1 MTFLRNIVLYIVM
14 LGVIVTLHELGHL
27 LAAKAFG
34 VYCKEFSFGFGPKLL
49 SKKGKET
56 EYCLRAIPLGGFVAM
71 AGDTDNSLETKV
83 DMPDL
88 PEERT
93 LIGIARWKRVIIMMA
108 GIMMNILLAIFIY
121 SMMILSTGAYAESTK
136 PAIVEVL
143 PDSPA
148 LKAGL
153 KAGDII
159 TKAGFENGLSI
170 APDTYVELITFLDT
184 YDGNGPWIITV
195 DRNSEKISFDI
206 YPEYKEENQRY
217 MIGISFSNQAVKVVD
232 VNIFNCWKYGF
243 KYSMFILKMTFS
255 SLMTLFQGKNLN
267 QVSGP
272 IGIYSTV
279 SQSVELGF
287 EYYLQLI
294 AMISINVGVINAFP
308 LPIFDGG
315 RVFLLLIELI
325 IGRPLSEK
333 AQNIIM
339 SASMVL
345 LLMLFALVMYND
357 ISKIILGG

>member
-1 MTFLRNIVLYIVM
+1 M

-27 LAAKAFG
+27 LAAKLFG
-34 VYCKEFSFGFGPKLL
+34 VYCKEFSFGFGPKLF
-49 SKKGKET
+49 SHKGKET

-93 LIGIARWKRVIIMMA
+93 LTGIARWKRVIIMMA
-108 GIMMNILLAIFIY
+108 GIMMNILLAIVIY
-121 SMMILSTGAYAESTK
+121 SLMILSTGAYAESTK
-136 PAIVEVL
+136 PVIVDVL
-143 PDSPA
+143 EASPA
-148 LKAGL
+148 EKEGL
-153 KAGDII
+153 KAGDMIV
-159 TKAGFENGLSI
+159 KAEFENGLSI
-170 APDTYVELITFLDT
+170 TPDSYVELISFLDV
-184 YDGNGPWIITV
+184 YEGNGPWIITV
-195 DRNSEKISFDI
+195 DRQGEKITFEVT
-206 YPEYKEENQRY
+206 PEFKEDSQRY
-217 MIGISFSNQAVKVVD
+217 MMGISFSNQAVEIVD

-243 KYSMFILKMTFS
+243 KYALFILKLTFS

-267 QVSGP
+267 QISGP

-315 RVFLLLIELI
+315 RVLLLMIELL

-333 AQNIIM
+333 AQNFVM
-339 SASMVL
+339 AVSMAI
-345 LLMLFALVMYND
+345 LLMLFMLVMYND
-357 ISKIILGG
+357 ISKIIMGG

>member
-1 MTFLRNIVLYIVM
+1 M

-27 LAAKAFG
+27 LAAKIFG

-49 SKKGKET
+49 SYKGKET

-71 AGDTDNSLETKV
+71 AGDTDNDLETKV
-83 DMPDL
+83 EIEDL
-88 PEERT
+88 PPERT
-93 LIGIARWKRVIIMMA
+93 LTGIARWKRAIIMLA
-108 GIMMNILLAIFIY
+108 GIMMNILLAVFIY
-121 SMMILSTGAYAESTK
+121 SMMILSAGSYAETTK

-143 PDSPA
+143 EASPA
-148 LKAGL
+148 ENAGL
-153 KAGDII
+153 KPGDII
-159 TKAGFENGLSI
+159 TKAEFENGLSI
-170 APDTYVELITFLDT
+170 VPDNYLELISFLDV

-195 DRNSEKISFDI
+195 ERNGQKMTFDI
-206 YPEYKEENQRY
+206 YPEYKEDSERY
-217 MIGISFSNQAVKVVD
+217 MIGISFSNQPVNVVE

-243 KYSMFILKMTFS
+243 AYAMFILKMTFS
-255 SLMTLFQGKNLN
+255 SLMTLFQGKNLDSI
-267 QVSGP
+267 SGP

-287 EYYLQLI
+287 TYYLQLI

-315 RVFLLLIELI
+315 RVLLLLIEMI
-325 IGRPLSEK
+325 IGKPLSEK
-333 AQNIIM
+333 AQNIVM
-339 SASMVL
+339 TASMIL

>member
-1 MTFLRNIVLYIVM
+1 MTFLRNIVLYIIM
-14 LGVIVTLHELGHL
+14 LGVIIMLHELGHL
-27 LAAKAFG
+27 LAAKIFG

-49 SKKGKET
+49 SYKGKET

-71 AGDTDNSLETKV
+71 AGDTDNDLETRV
-83 DMPDL
+83 DITDL

-93 LIGIARWKRVIIMMA
+93 LTGIARWKRIIIMMA
-108 GIMMNILLAIFIY
+108 GIMMNILLAVFIY
-121 SMMILSTGAYAESTK
+121 SMMILSSGSYAESTK

-143 PDSPA
+143 EASPA
-148 LKAGL
+148 EKAGL

-159 TKAGFENGLSI
+159 VKAEFENGLSI
-170 APDTYVELITFLDT
+170 VPDSYIELISFLDV

-195 DRNSEKISFDI
+195 QRENEKLSFDI
-206 YPEYKEENQRY
+206 YPEYKQENERY
-217 MIGISFSNQAVKVVD
+217 MIGISFSNQAVEIVD

-243 KYSMFILKMTFS
+243 EYAMFILKMTFS

-267 QVSGP
+267 TLSGP

-315 RVFLLLIELI
+315 RVLLLLVELL
-325 IGRPLSEK
+325 IGKPLNEK
-333 AQNIIM
+333 MQNLVM
-339 SASMVL
+339 SASLIL
-345 LLMLFALVMYND
+345 LLLLFMLVMYND